1 MKEGYGDG
9 CKDTLFLMKEAMTDF
24 TTPVRV
30 LQSGR
35 ATIIFWKDDSK
46 TVVKC
51 QEGTEPDFHAAFCAA
66 FVKHWFESS
75 TRVNK
80 VISEIPV
87 TVLEP
92 KKKKTTPEKKP
103 ESQTEVKT
111 EPREAKEEAK
121 TKQKEPKEEAKPKK
135 PVTSS
140 VTKKRNQIDHGKI
153 LALHNAGWD
162 RKKIAEEMNCSDWT
176 VWNVLKTEGGNKDDG
191 GESAAAD

>member
-1 MKEGYGDG
+1 METGVR
-9 CKDTLFLMKEAMTDF
+9 TLYSWRKMKEAMTDF

-35 ATIIFWKDDSK
+35 ATIIFWKDGSK

-51 QEGTEPDFHAAFCAA
+51 QEGTEPDEHAAFCAA

-92 KKKKTTPEKKP
+92 KKRKTTPEKKP
-103 ESQTEVKT
+103 ENQTKVKT
-111 EPREAKEEAK
+111 EPKEAKEEAKEEAK
-121 TKQKEPKEEAKPKK
+121 TKK

-140 VTKKRNQIDHGKI
+140 VTKKKNQIDHGKI

-162 RKKIAEEMNCSDWT
+162 NKKIAEEMGCSAWT
-176 VWNVLKTEGGNKDDG
+176 VWSVLKTEGEKKHDG
-191 GESAAAD
+191 GESTAAD

>member
-9 CKDTLFLMKEAMTDF
+9 YKDTLFLMKEAMTDF

-66 FVKHWFESS
+66 FVKHWFESF
-75 TRVNK
+75 TKVNK

-103 ESQTEVKT
+103 ENQTKVKT
-111 EPREAKEEAK
+111 EPKETKEEAKEEAK
-121 TKQKEPKEEAKPKK
+121 TKK

-140 VTKKRNQIDHGKI
+140 ITKKRT
-153 LALHNAGWD
+153 
-162 RKKIAEEMNCSDWT
+162 R
-176 VWNVLKTEGGNKDDG
+176 
-191 GESAAAD
+191 